1 MPSVGPTEIILVLVI
16 ALLVLGPTK
25 LPELG
30 RQLGRGIRQFREA
43 ARNVTKEM
51 GAEDLVEDLKG
62 LNEARGTFGQTV
74 RKELGLDELG
84 PFPNLDEVGKEKP
97 AAAQTAAVTA
107 DVLVANATV
116 EATAVAAPV
125 PTPAAPVAAAAA
137 EAPVFA
143 SEAPAADAT
152 AETTPDVTAAPV
164 KATAPRKRTPRAAAE
179 ATPAAEP
186 KAAPRKRAPKAAAV
200 ATPADQP
207 KAAPAPRKRAPKAPV
222 ATAPADEPP
231 TASAAAAARPARKR
245 TVKADPSET
254 A

>member
-1 MPSVGPTEIILVLVI
+1 MPSIGPTEIILVLVI

-84 PFPNLDEVGKEKP
+84 PFPDLDEAGKDKP
-97 AAAQTAAVTA
+97 ATAAQTAAVTA
-107 DVLVANATV
+107 DVLVANAAV
-116 EATAVAAPV
+116 EATAAA
-125 PTPAAPVAAAAA
+125 TPVAPAEA
-137 EAPVFA
+137 EAPVYVT
-143 SEAPAADAT
+143 EAPAADA
-152 AETTPDVTAAPV
+152 AVETTPDVTAAAV
-164 KATAPRKRTPRAAAE
+164 KATAPRKRTPKVAAV
-179 ATPAAEP
+179 ATPATES
-186 KAAPRKRAPKAAAV
+186 KAAPRKR
-200 ATPADQP
+200 T
-207 KAAPAPRKRAPKAPV
+207 PKAPV
-222 ATAPADEPP
+222 GAAPADEPSTGP
-231 TASAAAAARPARKR
+231 AAAPARPARKR